1 MAGFSDSCFSEIDG
15 CRKNCRIYVRAS
27 NEEGGKLIP
36 CVIKIIKSQALYVG
50 ESAKDS
56 PYELLIDLDMGKIVH
71 GETLTCQPELSIS
84 IRLNG
89 SDSADKLSY
98 QKSLAKQSGFTEAQA
113 FVDRKILASAEEE
126 LKASLG
132 EELKKILGFGKS

>member
-1 MAGFSDSCFSEIDG
+1 
-15 CRKNCRIYVRAS
+15 
-27 NEEGGKLIP
+27 
-36 CVIKIIKSQALYVG
+36 
-50 ESAKDS
+50 
-56 PYELLIDLDMGKIVH
+56 MGKIVH

-132 EELKKILGFGKS
+132 EELKKFLGFGKS